1 MPYLLLLKL
10 YSVLLYTLV
19 HGKALF
25 LNNPALILKSK
36 GAIYISPVDQK
47 KTGSQSLCTTP
58 CGYIRCDRLK
68 KTTINIEKQREWKLN
83 IVIFVCREKK
93 IWTYG
98 KQKRQLPV
106 CHIRTDFHSNPRQ
119 QIFDL
124 YIRQRASNKR
134 S

>member
-47 KTGSQSLCTTP
+47 KPEAKVS
-58 CGYIRCDRLK
+58 
-68 KTTINIEKQREWKLN
+68 
-83 IVIFVCREKK
+83 V
-93 IWTYG
+93 
-98 KQKRQLPV
+98 
-106 CHIRTDFHSNPRQ
+106 
-119 QIFDL
+119 
-124 YIRQRASNKR
+124 
-134 S
+134 